1 MLFLAA
7 TIPFIIAEGMIRA
20 LGMVVLLEQYSHVAG
35 AASAMINFVL
45 NLIGT
50 VGASLATLDW
60 GSYITA
66 LAVICIGCMAAA
78 LFCGLLLYGRKLWKS
93 GCLDLQGD
101 RCEVSRK
108 MVGDL
113 WRFCDLRKRFS
124 GCKEFVIIRPYTK

>member
-66 LAVICIGCMAAA
+66 LAVICLGCMAAA
-78 LFCGLLLYGRKLWKS
+78 LLLWIIIVRQKIMEERLFGP
-93 GCLDLQGD
+93 
-101 RCEVSRK
+101 SR
-108 MVGDL
+108 
-113 WRFCDLRKRFS
+113 R
-124 GCKEFVIIRPYTK
+124 